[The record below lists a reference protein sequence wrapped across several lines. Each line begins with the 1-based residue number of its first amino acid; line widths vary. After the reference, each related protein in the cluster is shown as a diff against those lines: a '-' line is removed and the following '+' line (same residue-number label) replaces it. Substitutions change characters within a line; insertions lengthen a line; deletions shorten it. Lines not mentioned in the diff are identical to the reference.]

1 MNVSKNSE
9 LLNRKICHILDQG
22 ANKLDTSVAAR
33 LHQARRIALDR
44 YFVTASNSRLATIDG
59 STARN
64 LFHHARTTLMIV
76 ALGLGALGVYYWN
89 GFEQAQEHVEIDS
102 ELLADELPPS
112 AYIDPGF
119 QEWLDT
125 TSHLSLPQN

>member
-1 MNVSKNSE
+1 MNEDSE

-22 ANKLDTSVAAR
+22 ANEIDASIAAR
-33 LHQARRIALDR
+33 LHQARRVALDR
-44 YFVTASNSRLATIDG
+44 YFVTASNSRLATING
-59 STARN
+59 SAVRN
-64 LFHHARTTLMIV
+64 LLHHARATLMIV
-76 ALGLGALGVYYWN
+76 ALGLGALSAYYWN